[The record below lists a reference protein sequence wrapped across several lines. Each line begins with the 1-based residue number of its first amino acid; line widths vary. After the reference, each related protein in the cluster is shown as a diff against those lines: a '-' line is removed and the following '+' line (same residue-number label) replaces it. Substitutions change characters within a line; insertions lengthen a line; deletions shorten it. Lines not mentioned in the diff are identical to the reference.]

1 MDIEKIKKERSNA
14 QSIFTKFTKNRE
26 LFNKKMFCF
35 FEGEDRKYYGSRIEE
50 YANIPEEEIIFY
62 SCSGKEQVLKLYKM
76 LKNKYMNVQKMFF
89 VDKDYDNIECE
100 KELYVTPGYSIENF
114 YVTENAFKKILHK
127 EFGINTIDKDF
138 NKCLNNFN
146 DRKEEFNSQII
157 KLNGWLYYQKEQI
170 KRKGVVY
177 INYQNFKLNKIF
189 DISINKLVIK
199 TNINTQFLKKEYT
212 EAYEINDEELNKY
225 TKIFDK
231 EEKLR
236 GKYQL
241 EFFKAILQ
249 DMIEKN
255 RNREYFEYFRNNIG
269 LNPSV
274 NTLSSLSAYAETPEC
289 LKQFLHKYRNF
300 IK

>member
-1 MDIEKIKKERSNA
+1 MDIEKIKKERRNA
-14 QSIFTKFTKNRE
+14 QSIFTKFTRNRE
-26 LFNKKMFCF
+26 FFNKKMFCF
-35 FEGEDRKYYGSRIEE
+35 FEGEDRKYYGSRIEK

-89 VDKDYDNIECE
+89 VDKDYDNIKSK

-127 EFGINTIDKDF
+127 EFGINSIDKDF
-138 NKCLNNFN
+138 DKCLNDFN
-146 DRKEEFNSQII
+146 NRKKEFNSQII

-170 KRKGVVY
+170 KRKGIVY

-189 DISINKLVIK
+189 NISINKLSIK
-199 TNINTQFLKKEYT
+199 TNITTQFLKKEFT
-212 EAYEINDEELNKY
+212 EAYEISNEELNKY
-225 TKIFDK
+225 IKIFDT

-241 EFFKAILQ
+241 EFFKSILQ
-249 DMIEKN
+249 DMIEK
-255 RNREYFEYFRNNIG
+255 
-269 LNPSV
+269 
-274 NTLSSLSAYAETPEC
+274 
-289 LKQFLHKYRNF
+289 K
-300 IK
+300 